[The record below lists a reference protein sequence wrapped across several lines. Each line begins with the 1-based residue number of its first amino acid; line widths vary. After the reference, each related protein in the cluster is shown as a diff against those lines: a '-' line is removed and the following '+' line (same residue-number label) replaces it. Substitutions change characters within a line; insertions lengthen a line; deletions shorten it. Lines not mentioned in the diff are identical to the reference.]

1 MSRLLHGPDCF
12 TVSTFWI
19 YLDHF
24 TVPTV
29 SQSPPYEY
37 TYTIS
42 WSQLFHSLNPW
53 QCAEI
58 FGSFLVSQG
67 CMHSSPYNHYYT
79 SRLVADDLATEG
91 SRISATILLTQL
103 AWSILVSAPDRS
115 NTNGQKLNE
124 YSNKKLVSSIV
135 TGVGGVGG
143 WGVGGDKFSNIFL
156 SKCPQMHAIG
166 PCC

>member
-1 MSRLLHGPDCF
+1 MSVKTASQAWLFHSLHLLNILRPFHGPNCF
-12 TVSTFWI
+12 TVSTLGNVQR
-19 YLDHF
+19 YLDPSLWVKDAF
-24 TVPTV
+24 
-29 SQSPPYEY
+29 
-37 TYTIS
+37 IS
-42 WSQLFHSLNPW
+42 
-53 QCAEI
+53 I
-58 FGSFLVSQG
+58 
-67 CMHSSPYNHYYT
+67 NHYYT

-143 WGVGGDKFSNIFL
+143 WGVGGLGVINFQTYFCQNAL
-156 SKCPQMHAIG
+156 RCMP
-166 PCC
+166 